1 MDDLY
6 DDINGIEKDNA
17 EMSDTEIKQKAV
29 RQFGRER
36 AEQMTIDEMVQEIN

>member
-17 EMSDTEIKQKAV
+17 EMSDSEIK
-29 RQFGRER
+29 REAR
-36 AEQMTIDEMVQEIN
+36 IKLGNERVNQMTIDEMIQEIN